1 MITMTIKFTDFDG
14 IERKEDFQFNLTEQ
28 EIARMNLEKKGGL
41 KKYLENIIAAKD
53 LPELTK
59 LFEGLIQ
66 KSYGIKSPDGR
77 KFVKSKEILDDFMAT
92 QAYSDLY
99 MRLITNADE
108 ATKFIN
114 GIVPESMAKEIAKV
128 GKPAVE

>member
-1 MITMTIKFTDFDG
+1 MITMPIKFTDFDG

-53 LPELTK
+53 LPELTN
-59 LFEGLIQ
+59 LFESLIQ

>member
-1 MITMTIKFTDFDG
+1 
-14 IERKEDFQFNLTEQ
+14 
-28 EIARMNLEKKGGL
+28 
-41 KKYLENIIAAKD
+41 
-53 LPELTK
+53 
-59 LFEGLIQ
+59 
-66 KSYGIKSPDGR
+66 
-77 KFVKSKEILDDFMAT
+77 MAT

>member
-1 MITMTIKFTDFDG
+1 MITMPIKFTDFDG

>member
-1 MITMTIKFTDFDG
+1 MITMTVKFTDFDG
-14 IERKEDFQFNLTEQ
+14 NERKEDFRFNLTEQ
-28 EIARMNLEKKGGL
+28 ELAKMNLEKKGGL
-41 KKYLENIIAAKD
+41 KKYLERIIATKD
-53 LPELTK
+53 LPELTE
-59 LFEGLIQ
+59 LFESLIQ
-66 KSYGIKSPDGR
+66 KSYGVKSPDGR
-77 KFVKSKEILDDFMAT
+77 KFEKSKEALADFMAT

>member
-14 IERKEDFQFNLTEQ
+14 IERQEDFQFNLTEQ
-28 EIARMNLEKKGGL
+28 EIAKMNLEKKGGL

-53 LPELTK
+53 LPELTN
-59 LFEGLIQ
+59 LFESLIQ
-66 KSYGIKSPDGR
+66 RSYGIKSPDGR
-77 KFVKSKEILDDFMAT
+77 KFVKSKEILDDFMST

-99 MRLITNADE
+99 MRLITNTNE

>member
-14 IERKEDFQFNLTEQ
+14 IERQEDFQFNLTEQ
-28 EIARMNLEKKGGL
+28 EIAKMNLEKKGGL

-53 LPELTK
+53 LPELTN
-59 LFEGLIQ
+59 LFESLIQ

-77 KFVKSKEILDDFMAT
+77 KFVKSKEILDDFMST

-99 MRLITNADE
+99 MRLITNTNE